1 MLGSKIAIKG
11 WLYKE
16 ASMEIYYEND
26 RIKVVKNESGKYDM
40 YDNKF
45 GGRKTWHN
53 GTKEQIDE
61 KIQAILRK
69 RSRRK

>member
-1 MLGSKIAIKG
+1 
-11 WLYKE
+11 
-16 ASMEIYYEND
+16 MEIYYEDD
-26 RIKVVKNESGKYDM
+26 RIKVVKNESGRYDM

-45 GGRKTWHN
+45 GKRKTWRN
-53 GTKEQIDE
+53 GTKEQMDE

>member
-1 MLGSKIAIKG
+1 
-11 WLYKE
+11 
-16 ASMEIYYEND
+16 MEIYYEND

-45 GGRKTWHN
+45 GGRKTWRN